1 MNASLGV
8 ERTTRNRI
16 AEGVVHRNVLGDSGD
31 TGERL
36 EGPRL
41 AAATGGLRAFAFVG
55 VVEAFERSMCL
66 LARTAARDA
75 DAVCRSCCEKK
86 GPRRALEALPKIN
99 AAADHDKHAERAAP
113 RLSPPKKKRPR
124 PQRPPP

>member
-1 MNASLGV
+1 MPAGPAALSSAGACSSVWLQLRPRDGAGNCQFEPKEIVST
-8 ERTTRNRI
+8 RT
-16 AEGVVHRNVLGDSGD
+16 GF
-31 TGERL
+31 
-36 EGPRL
+36 
-41 AAATGGLRAFAFVG
+41 AALYSNG